1 MLIQIYNSQNS
12 NKNLK
17 AENFPGSE
25 LLFSIAGLA
34 EREREDRTITRK
46 LHLGGGLTSWN
57 PWWGER
63 GGGGGVRRSFW
74 RIRET
79 DRKGKG
85 QGKRKGK
92 EEKRKGGE

>member
-1 MLIQIYNSQNS
+1 MLIQIYNGQNS

-46 LHLGGGLTSWN
+46 LHLGGGFTSWK
-57 PWWGER
+57 PWW
-63 GGGGGVRRSFW
+63 GGGGVRRSFW

>member
-1 MLIQIYNSQNS
+1 M
-12 NKNLK
+12 
-17 AENFPGSE
+17 E
-25 LLFSIAGLA
+25 
-34 EREREDRTITRK
+34 TMV
-46 LHLGGGLTSWN
+46 GG
-57 PWWGER
+57 E

-92 EEKRKGGE
+92 EEKRTGGE